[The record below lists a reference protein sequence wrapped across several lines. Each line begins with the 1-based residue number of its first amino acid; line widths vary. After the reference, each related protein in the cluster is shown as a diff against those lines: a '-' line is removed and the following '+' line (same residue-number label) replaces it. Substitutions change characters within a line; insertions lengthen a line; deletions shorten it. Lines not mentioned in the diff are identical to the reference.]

1 MPREM
6 PGIDSRGEAQAALCR
21 EVFARQERL
30 ELREEPGGPHDYFT
44 GNDQYSTF
52 DAWIL
57 EAFLR
62 HLRPKRMIEVGSGY
76 STLVS
81 ARVNRELLDGSMH
94 FTSIEPNP
102 REFLTQRVPG
112 VSELRVEQ
120 VQETP
125 LDVFDAL
132 GENDV
137 LFIDTSHVAKTG
149 SDVVWLYQEVVPR
162 LRPGVVVH
170 VHDMFMPGEY
180 PEAWVLDGWGWNEL
194 YLVRAFLAFNS
205 AFRIELGAQYLLK
218 NHRDVVLEAFPGMKE
233 ERFAHWGGGSLWIRR
248 IA

>member
-1 MPREM
+1 
-6 PGIDSRGEAQAALCR
+6 
-21 EVFARQERL
+21 
-30 ELREEPGGPHDYFT
+30 
-44 GNDQYSTF
+44 
-52 DAWIL
+52 
-57 EAFLR
+57 
-62 HLRPKRMIEVGSGY
+62 
-76 STLVS
+76 
-81 ARVNRELLDGSMH
+81 
-94 FTSIEPNP
+94 
-102 REFLTQRVPG
+102 
-112 VSELRVEQ
+112 

-125 LDVFDAL
+125 LEVFAEL

-194 YLVRAFLAFNS
+194 YVVRAFLAFNS

-218 NHRDVVLEAFPGMKE
+218 HHRDVVLEAFPDMKE